1 MVANCECSR
10 YLEICCRLTEA
21 HQVPEDSDKSGK
33 TPFVDFKRVVW
44 HSSVHKI
51 LEPFL
56 KLVGLPYIDVYGI
69 LRLLFPI
76 ILIIAAD
83 FEEQ

>member
-1 MVANCECSR
+1 M
-10 YLEICCRLTEA
+10 
-21 HQVPEDSDKSGK
+21 QVPEDSDKSGK

-44 HSSVHKI
+44 HASVHTI
-51 LEPFL
+51 LAPLF
-56 KLVGLPYIDVYGI
+56 KLAGMPYVDIYGV
-69 LRLLFPI
+69 LCLLFPI